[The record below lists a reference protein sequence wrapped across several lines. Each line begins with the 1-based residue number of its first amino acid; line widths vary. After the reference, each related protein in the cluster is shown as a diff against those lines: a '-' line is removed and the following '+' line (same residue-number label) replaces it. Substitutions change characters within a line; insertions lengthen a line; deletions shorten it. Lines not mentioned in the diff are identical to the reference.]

1 MYASI
6 EYFGEVVSS
15 LKVYIHNRKIKDTYE
30 KALTVY
36 SNRGK
41 LLYSDT
47 GRILEPE
54 MQKFDKT
61 LYAIEW
67 GLKQF
72 RKIAQNGVVSEEEPV
87 TLFICSKTIYDWL
100 EKEKCPANYTD
111 VFYNIQMELS
121 MLLNET
127 EIIYSKTTKALYK
140 STETKEQ
147 SIASLMKEFA
157 DKDD

>member
-1 MYASI
+1 M
-6 EYFGEVVSS
+6 EVVFV
-15 LKVYIHNRKIKDTYE
+15 KVYIHNRKVKDTYE
-30 KALTVY
+30 KALSVY
-36 SNRGK
+36 TNRGK

-72 RKIAQNGVVSEEEPV
+72 RKIVQNGIVSEEEPV
-87 TLFICSKTIYDWL
+87 TIFICSKTIYDWL

-121 MLLNET
+121 MMLNEV
-127 EIIYSKTTKALYK
+127 EIIYSKSTKAVYK
-140 STETKEQ
+140 STEEKTQ
-147 SIASLMKEFA
+147 SVASLMKEFA
-157 DKDD
+157 HIDD

>member
-1 MYASI
+1 M
-6 EYFGEVVSS
+6 
-15 LKVYIHNRKIKDTYE
+15 KVYIHNRKVKDTYE
-30 KALTVY
+30 KAVSVY
-36 SNRGK
+36 TNRGK

-72 RKIAQNGVVSEEEPV
+72 RKIAQNGVVSEDEPV
-87 TLFICSKTIYDWL
+87 TIFICSKTIYDWL
-100 EKEKCPANYTD
+100 EKEKCPPNYTD

-121 MLLNET
+121 MMVNEV
-127 EIIYSKTTKALYK
+127 EIIYSKSTKAVYK
-140 STETKEQ
+140 STEEKTQ
-147 SIASLMKEFA
+147 SVNSFMKEFA
-157 DKDD
+157 HIED

>member
-1 MYASI
+1 MA
-6 EYFGEVVSS
+6 

-30 KALTVY
+30 KAVSVY
-36 SNRGK
+36 TNRGK

-61 LYAIEW
+61 LYALEW

-72 RKIAQNGVVSEEEPV
+72 RKIAQNGIVSEDEPV

-121 MLLNET
+121 MMVNEV
-127 EIIYSKTTKALYK
+127 EIIYSKSTKAVYK
-140 STETKEQ
+140 STEEKTQ
-147 SIASLMKEFA
+147 SVNSFMKEFA
-157 DKDD
+157 HIED

>member
-1 MYASI
+1 M
-6 EYFGEVVSS
+6 SS

-61 LYAIEW
+61 LYALEW

-72 RKIAQNGVVSEEEPV
+72 RKIAQNGIVSEDEPV

-121 MLLNET
+121 MMVNEV
-127 EIIYSKTTKALYK
+127 EIIYSKSTKAVYK
-140 STETKEQ
+140 STEEKTQ
-147 SIASLMKEFA
+147 SVNSFMKEFA
-157 DKDD
+157 HIED

>member
-1 MYASI
+1 MA
-6 EYFGEVVSS
+6 

-30 KALTVY
+30 KAVSVY
-36 SNRGK
+36 TNRGK

-47 GRILEPE
+47 GRILEAE

-61 LYAIEW
+61 LYALEW

-72 RKIAQNGVVSEEEPV
+72 RKIAQNGIVSEDEPV

-121 MLLNET
+121 MMVNEV
-127 EIIYSKTTKALYK
+127 EIIYSKSTKAVYK
-140 STETKEQ
+140 STEEKTQ
-147 SIASLMKEFA
+147 SVNSFMKEFA
-157 DKDD
+157 HIED

>member
-1 MYASI
+1 M
-6 EYFGEVVSS
+6 
-15 LKVYIHNRKIKDTYE
+15 KVYIHNRKVKDTYE
-30 KALTVY
+30 KALTIY
-36 SNRGK
+36 TNRGK

-72 RKIAQNGVVSEEEPV
+72 RKVAQNGTVSESEPV
-87 TLFICSKTIYDWL
+87 TIFICSKTIYDWL

-121 MLLNET
+121 MILNEV
-127 EIIYSKTTKALYK
+127 EIIYSKSTKAVYK
-140 STETKEQ
+140 SSEDNTQ
-147 SIASLMKEFA
+147 SIAALMKEFKDKA
-157 DKDD
+157 D

>member
-1 MYASI
+1 M
-6 EYFGEVVSS
+6 
-15 LKVYIHNRKIKDTYE
+15 KVYIHNRKVKDTYE
-30 KALTVY
+30 KALSIYT
-36 SNRGK
+36 NRGK

-72 RKIAQNGVVSEEEPV
+72 RKVAQNGLVSEDEPV

-100 EKEKCPANYTD
+100 EKEKCPTNYTD

-121 MLLNET
+121 MMLNEV
-127 EIIYSKTTKALYK
+127 EIIYSKSTKAVYK
-140 STETKEQ
+140 STETNTQ
-147 SIASLMKEFA
+147 SIMSLMKEFKNKE
-157 DKDD
+157 D